1 MSNFDDIFES
11 TPQTDEFDKEA
22 WAAKKK
28 AERDEV
34 YALTDATAE
43 AVCADGGKFREY
55 LDVQA
60 AFRNYSATNALLIL
74 ATKPDARRLGD
85 KDFWRDQGVYI
96 KRQEFG
102 RPIKI
107 VESNGEYTRDD
118 GSIGVGL
125 LIAPAAHGGLPEIV
139 ARFPAVMNDLFHIEL
154 CGDSL
159 KTVLV
164 LLCAYGLAVGVILSS
179 RRNYRRGEE
188 HGSAKWGSARTVN
201 RKYRAAEPEDNKIFT
216 QNVRMGLDGRKHRR
230 NLNTVVV
237 GGSGAGKTRFYAKP
251 NLCQANTSFTVLD
264 PKGEL
269 LRSTGHLLRQKGYEV
284 RVLDLLNM
292 EKSHCY
298 NPFVYLRNDND
309 VQRLV
314 TNLFKSTTPKGSQ
327 SNDPFWDTA
336 ASMLLLALIFYL
348 KYEAPPDEQ
357 NFPMVME
364 MLRAA
369 DVRED
374 CDEYTSPLDELFER
388 LEMRNPDHI
397 AVKYYKDYH
406 SGSAKTL
413 KSIQITLAARLEK
426 FNLSSLAALTAT
438 DELDLPSLGEKK
450 VALFALIPD
459 NDTSFNFL
467 VSILYTQLFQQL
479 FYLADHKYG
488 GSLPVPVHFLMDEF
502 SNVSLPEDFS
512 KILAVMRSRN
522 VYVSII
528 LQNVAALKALFEKE
542 WESILGNCDEFLYLG
557 GNETST
563 HKLISESYLGKSTI
577 DTNTYGKSSGR
588 NGNYSTNYQISGREL
603 LTPDEVR
610 MLDNRY
616 ALLFIR
622 GERPVMDEKYD
633 ILKHPN
639 IALTEDGGAAPY
651 EHGGTENAVATLS
664 FAGAAAETLY
674 EPNEPIP
681 DYELLSDEDIE
692 ALF

>member
-1 MSNFDDIFES
+1 M
-11 TPQTDEFDKEA
+11 K
-22 WAAKKK
+22 
-28 AERDEV
+28 
-34 YALTDATAE
+34 
-43 AVCADGGKFREY
+43 RENNP
-55 LDVQA
+55 LVLCL
-60 AFRNYSATNALLIL
+60 FGIL
-74 ATKPDARRLGD
+74 PVVWL
-85 KDFWRDQGVYI
+85 
-96 KRQEFG
+96 
-102 RPIKI
+102 
-107 VESNGEYTRDD
+107 
-118 GSIGVGL
+118 GL
-125 LIAPAAHGGLPEIV
+125 LLAPADHGGLPEIV
-139 ARFPAVMNDLFHIEL
+139 ARFPAVMNDPFHIEL

-201 RKYRAAEPEDNKIFT
+201 RKYRAAEPEENKIFT

-237 GGSGAGKTRFYAKP
+237 GGSGAGKTRFFAKP

-298 NPFVYLRNDND
+298 NPFVYLRDDND

-388 LEMRNPDHI
+388 LEMREPDHI

-603 LTPDEVR
+603 LMPDEVR

-664 FAGAAAETLY
+664 FAGAAAETLF
-674 EPNEPIP
+674 EFNEPIP

>member
-1 MSNFDDIFES
+1 MRKGSN
-11 TPQTDEFDKEA
+11 P
-22 WAAKKK
+22 
-28 AERDEV
+28 
-34 YALTDATAE
+34 
-43 AVCADGGKFREY
+43 
-55 LDVQA
+55 
-60 AFRNYSATNALLIL
+60 LIL
-74 ATKPDARRLGD
+74 CL
-85 KDFWRDQGVYI
+85 
-96 KRQEFG
+96 FG
-102 RPIKI
+102 IFP
-107 VESNGEYTRDD
+107 V
-118 GSIGVGL
+118 VWLGL

-139 ARFPAVMNDLFHIEL
+139 ARFPAAMNDPFKIEL
-154 CGDSL
+154 CEDSL

-164 LLCAYGLAVGVILSS
+164 LLCVYGLSIGVFLSS

-188 HGSAKWGSARTVN
+188 HGSARWGNAKAVN
-201 RKYRAAEPEDNKIFT
+201 KKYRAAKPEENKIFT

-237 GGSGAGKTRFYAKP
+237 GGSGAGKTRFYAKV
-251 NLCQANTSFTVLD
+251 NLCQANTSFVVLD

-269 LRSTGHLLRQKGYEV
+269 LRDTGYLLTQKGYDV

-298 NPFVYLRNDND
+298 NPFVYLRDDND

-348 KYEAPPDEQ
+348 KYEAPPEEQ

-374 CDEYTSPLDELFER
+374 MDEYTSPLDELFER
-388 LEMRNPDHI
+388 LEMKNPDHI

-488 GSLPVPVHFLMDEF
+488 GALPVPVHFLMDEF
-502 SNVSLPEDFS
+502 SNVSLPDDFS
-512 KILAVMRSRN
+512 KILAVMRSRQ
-522 VYVSII
+522 VFVSII
-528 LQNVAALKALFEKE
+528 LQNIAALKALFEKE

-557 GNETST
+557 GNETSS
-563 HKLISESYLGKSTI
+563 HKLISESYLGKATI

-603 LTPDEVR
+603 MTPDEVR

-622 GERPVMDEKYD
+622 GELPIMDEKYD

-639 IALTEDGGAAPY
+639 VALTADGKAKPY
-651 EHGGTENAVATLS
+651 EHGGTEHAVATLS
-664 FAGAAAETLY
+664 LIG
-674 EPNEPIP
+674 IP
-681 DYELLSDEDIE
+681 DDEIPDMEEIQTDYELLSDEDIE
-692 ALF
+692 ALFSI

>member
-1 MSNFDDIFES
+1 MRHGNNTRI
-11 TPQTDEFDKEA
+11 
-22 WAAKKK
+22 
-28 AERDEV
+28 
-34 YALTDATAE
+34 L
-43 AVCADGGKFREY
+43 C
-55 LDVQA
+55 
-60 AFRNYSATNALLIL
+60 LIGIL
-74 ATKPDARRLGD
+74 PVVWL
-85 KDFWRDQGVYI
+85 
-96 KRQEFG
+96 
-102 RPIKI
+102 
-107 VESNGEYTRDD
+107 
-118 GSIGVGL
+118 GL
-125 LIAPAAHGGLPEIV
+125 LIAPAASGGLPGIV
-139 ARFPAVMNDLFHIEL
+139 ARFPAIMNHPFRIEL
-154 CGDSL
+154 CEDSV
-159 KTVLV
+159 KTVLF
-164 LLCAYGLAVGVILSS
+164 LLCAYGLGIGIFLSS

-188 HGSAKWGSARTVN
+188 HGSAKWGDAKAVN
-201 RKYRAAEPEDNKIFT
+201 KKYRATKPEDNKLFT
-216 QNVRMGLDGRKHRR
+216 KNVRMGLDGRKHRR

-237 GGSGAGKTRFYAKP
+237 GGSGAGKTRFYAKV
-251 NLCQANTSFTVLD
+251 NLCQANTSFVVLD

-269 LRSTGHLLRQKGYEV
+269 LRDTGYLLNQKGYEV

-298 NPFVYLRNDND
+298 NPFVYLRDDND

-336 ASMLLLALIFYL
+336 ASMLLLALVFYL
-348 KYEAPPDEQ
+348 KYEAPLDEQ

-369 DVRED
+369 DVREE
-374 CDEYTSPLDELFER
+374 CEEYASPLDELFER

-467 VSILYTQLFQQL
+467 VSILYTQIFQQL

-502 SNVSLPEDFS
+502 SNVSLPDDFS
-512 KILAVMRSRN
+512 KILAVMRSRS
-522 VYVSII
+522 VFVSII
-528 LQNVAALKALFEKE
+528 LQNIAALKALFEKE

-563 HKLISESYLGKSTI
+563 HKLISESYLGKATI

-622 GERPVMDEKYD
+622 GELPIMDEKYD

-639 IALTEDGGAAPY
+639 VSLTTDGNAAPY
-651 EHGGTENAVATLS
+651 QHGGTENAVATLS
-664 FAGAAAETLY
+664 LVGVSSADIPDMEEPET
-674 EPNEPIP
+674 

-692 ALF
+692 ALFLI